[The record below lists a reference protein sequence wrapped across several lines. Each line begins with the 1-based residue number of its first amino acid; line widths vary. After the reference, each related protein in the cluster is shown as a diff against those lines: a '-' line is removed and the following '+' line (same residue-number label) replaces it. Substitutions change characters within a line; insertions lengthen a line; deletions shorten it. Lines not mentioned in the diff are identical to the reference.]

1 MPNLTCAG
9 TLFVSLQLRGDTTIQ
24 TDNIQKEYKLESGF
38 PISKPDCFLI
48 VVSFP
53 VKNLVDSSV
62 PLQTLALVT

>member
-24 TDNIQKEYKLESGF
+24 IDNIQKEYKLESAF

-48 VVSFP
+48 VSFP